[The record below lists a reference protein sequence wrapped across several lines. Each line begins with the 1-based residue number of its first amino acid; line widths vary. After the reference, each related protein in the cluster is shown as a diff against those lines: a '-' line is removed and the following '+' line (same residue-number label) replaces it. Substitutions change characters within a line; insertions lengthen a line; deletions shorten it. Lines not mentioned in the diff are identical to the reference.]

1 MVMFIFKLF
10 LVILMAR
17 KIVKKLFVEYKK
29 NTLSCYCLY
38 LLSTP
43 NHTEGENEIDIETSK

>member
-29 NTLSCYCLY
+29 KHFIVLLFVFIINT
-38 LLSTP
+38 
-43 NHTEGENEIDIETSK
+43 